1 MIKLH
6 LAPLKPGPTIVSAY
20 STLTLVNP
28 SKPKSSMNWIAYA
41 LLTVLFWGVYGVILH
56 HGRGLMPGGTEAVH
70 GSLKAF
76 LWVGIAYLVV
86 AVAGAAIFLKVRGS
100 NFSMTSDGSIWSFAA
115 GSAGALGAL
124 TLVLA
129 LGAAAATM
137 KGAAPAAVMPIVFGG
152 APIVNAITAM
162 IVHPPEG
169 GFKNLPLPFIL
180 GIILAAAGAVLVA
193 KNAPSNKGAAAPAA
207 VKH

>member
-1 MIKLH
+1 
-6 LAPLKPGPTIVSAY
+6 
-20 STLTLVNP
+20 
-28 SKPKSSMNWIAYA
+28 MNWIAYA
-41 LLTVLFWGVYGVILH
+41 LLTVVFWGVYGVILH
-56 HGRGLMPGGTEAVH
+56 YGRGQMPLGVEAPH

-100 NFSMTSDGSIWSFAA
+100 DFSMTSSGSVWSFIA

-169 GFKNLPLPFIL
+169 GIKALPLPFIL
-180 GIILAAAGAVLVA
+180 GIILAATGAVLVA
-193 KNAPSNKGAAAPAA
+193 KNAPSNKGAAPAA
-207 VKH
+207 AKH